1 MSEAVSRYP
10 DALPGLMPEG
20 MPEQRDAQEAL
31 DLART
36 ALQRLGSTLL

>member
-1 MSEAVSRYP
+1 MSEVADRYP

-20 MPEQRDAQEAL
+20 MPEQDDAQEAL

-36 ALQRLGSTLL
+36 ALQRLASTLL